1 MDDLERLVDILV
13 KVLEQIDPKRVRTPF
28 QVSELYQ
35 SIIPY
40 RQYKNQ
46 LQLDTNQDYEMT
58 VLRLLAGE
66 GNYASVEPPEAQQ
79 QLAEEAQAINPDPG
93 LFREF
98 AAARVTLQPRAV
110 ESVAQ
115 TPDTYAPPQVR
126 AETPQTPLGYPPPPP
141 LARPAKTARPIFE
154 AVGEPKSEQTA
165 PRGEPAAKQT
175 AAVSARCPACA
186 ETLPQGRAV
195 TYCPFCGEQVAVTQC
210 NRCGDEI
217 MPGWHFCVTCGTS
230 SGKG

>member
-1 MDDLERLVDILV
+1 MDDLERLIDRLV

-46 LQLDTNQDYEMT
+46 LQLDTNQDYEMA

-66 GNYASVEPPEAQQ
+66 GNYVSVEPPEVQQ
-79 QLAEEAQAINPDPG
+79 QLAEEAQAKNPDPG

-98 AAARVTLQPRAV
+98 AAARVLLQPRALEAV
-110 ESVAQ
+110 TQ
-115 TPDTYAPPQVR
+115 TTDTFAPPQAR
-126 AETPQTPLGYPPPPP
+126 AETPQAPLGYPPPPP
-141 LARPAKTARPIFE
+141 PAPPAKTARPIFE
-154 AVGEPKSEQTA
+154 AVGEPKPGRTA
-165 PRGEPAAKQT
+165 PRGEHAAKQT
-175 AAVSARCPACA
+175 AAVSVRCPACS

-195 TYCPFCGEQVAVTQC
+195 TFCPFCGEQVAITQC

-217 MPGWHFCVTCGTS
+217 MPGWRFCVTCGTS